1 MFFERS
7 TDRNDCLLRV
17 SDVILL
23 LRRGARSAE
32 VWRQPTQLNRGRRSP
47 ALCYATFWF
56 AADIMVM
63 GFVAARSLDG
73 VEQITFKTADYRRQR
88 PFSLSTPVLDNWKAH
103 ARIAES
109 SISRGRY
116 LRLHAQALSVYAR
129 LSSIPAITPISSS
142 DLRCVI
148 DAISLPV
155 RLRCHARPGGC
166 LPRDGRN
173 QRIDPPSPRH

>member
-1 MFFERS
+1 MSSSCCVVAQEAQKSGASQPNLTAKGDLPLCVTRHS
-7 TDRNDCLLRV
+7 LV
-17 SDVILL
+17 
-23 LRRGARSAE
+23 RRRYHG
-32 VWRQPTQLNRGRRSP
+32 
-47 ALCYATFWF
+47 Y
-56 AADIMVM
+56 
-63 GFVAARSLDG
+63 GFCAARSLDG

-116 LRLHAQALSVYAR
+116 LRLYAQALSVYAR